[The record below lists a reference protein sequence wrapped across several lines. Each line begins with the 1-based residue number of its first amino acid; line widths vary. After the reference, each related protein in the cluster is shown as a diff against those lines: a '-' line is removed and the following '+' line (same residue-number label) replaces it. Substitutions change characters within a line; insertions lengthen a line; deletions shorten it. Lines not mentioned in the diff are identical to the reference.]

1 MIELPEIPSGCNVVG
16 IGIDQIEVDRIQESI
31 DQHGLHFLSKIFT
44 EEEQNYCR
52 GMANPAPHYAARFA
66 AKEAVSKAFGT
77 GLGKEFGWLDSAVTH
92 GLKGQP
98 IMNFSGKGTKL
109 LQVSAGG
116 TISCSVS
123 RRNIVTIALQSAC
136 WRATSGNKFVQT
148 DA

>member
-31 DQHGLHFLSKIFT
+31 DQHGSHFLSKIFT

-52 GMANPAPHYAARFA
+52 GMANPVPHYAARFA

-109 LQVSAGG
+109 LQERGAKKALVSLTHLNSIASSVVLLVSA
-116 TISCSVS
+116 
-123 RRNIVTIALQSAC
+123 
-136 WRATSGNKFVQT
+136 
-148 DA
+148 

>member
-109 LQVSAGG
+109 LQERGAKKALVSLTHLNSIA
-116 TISCSVS
+116 SSVVLLVS
-123 RRNIVTIALQSAC
+123 T
-136 WRATSGNKFVQT
+136 
-148 DA
+148 

>member
-109 LQVSAGG
+109 LQERGAKKALVSLTHLNSIASSVVLLVSA
-116 TISCSVS
+116 
-123 RRNIVTIALQSAC
+123 
-136 WRATSGNKFVQT
+136 
-148 DA
+148 